1 MDLNEISIG
10 ILAPC
15 AVQKIKPIISRKRGS
30 GFPIDTNKSL
40 KLSKMP
46 ETLTLR

>member
-1 MDLNEISIG
+1 MKLHG
-10 ILAPC
+10 ILAPSV
-15 AVQKIKPIISRKRGS
+15 VQKIKPIISRKGAF
-30 GFPIDTNKSL
+30 GVPIDTKSL

>member
-1 MDLNEISIG
+1 MKVHG
-10 ILAPC
+10 VLAPWV
-15 AVQKIKPIISRKRGS
+15 VQKINPIISGKEAS